1 MITQKGLERL
11 LQWAKYEAQ
20 GDIDI
25 FQMAEMVH
33 ATEEVTENH
42 VAIFA
47 GMIESGDSAKDYI
60 ATLKRNIRKEEDD
73 NNERFQE

>member
-1 MITQKGLERL
+1 MITTKGLERL
-11 LQWAKYEAQ
+11 LQWAKYEAAN
-20 GDIDI
+20 D
-25 FQMAEMVH
+25 FELYEMADMVN

-60 ATLKRNIRKEEDD
+60 AALKRNTRKEEDD
-73 NNERFQE
+73 NNHELQN